1 MLEICSPKRKRS
13 SRATSQALRSSC
25 AFLMSLCN
33 CSMIVRTLPDISFSP
48 SSITSGSVMESDEAM
63 PASLSQSSGQKP
75 SPSEGFGNGSP
86 WIEQWSSI
94 SMQMRC
100 TASTSTLFPDSATL
114 TESFQ
119 AAIVSSK
126 AVSLLPVKPHWV
138 CAVSG
143 TPPKPLVM
151 ASVSNLEMTTSVAS
165 SCSKAGS
172 TCAYFLSPLSRSAI
186 FFCWL
191 TRYSSAFLWM
201 APKSIFAI
209 VWKSGASNRNN
220 RRIKVPSQTAE
231 SLRKSSFTLT
241 AQSRFTVDLMAAGW
255 LAFAAA
261 PCSVCAKA
269 ILFVCASAIC
279 DCAISKSSFAERKT
293 P

>member
-165 SCSKAGS
+165 SCSKVGS
-172 TCAYFLSPLSRSAI
+172 TCAYFWSPLSRSTI

-191 TRYSSAFLWM
+191 IRYSSAFFWM
-201 APKSIFAI
+201 VPKSMFAI
-209 VWKSGASNRNN
+209 VWKSGASNRSN

-231 SLRKSSFTLT
+231 PLRKCSRT
-241 AQSRFTVDLMAAGW
+241 ASASPSPEVAVMATGW
-255 LAFAAA
+255 LAFAATNW
-261 PCSVCAKA
+261 SECAKPDV
-269 ILFVCASAIC
+269 FVCASATRG
-279 DCAISKSSFAERKT
+279 CAISKSSFAERKT